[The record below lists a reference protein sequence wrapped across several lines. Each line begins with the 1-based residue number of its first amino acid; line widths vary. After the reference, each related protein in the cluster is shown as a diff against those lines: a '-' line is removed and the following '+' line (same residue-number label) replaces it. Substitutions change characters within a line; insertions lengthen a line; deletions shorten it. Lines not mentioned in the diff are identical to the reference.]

1 LRKLLRELKRF
12 LADQTVCRTHQ
23 RFGNIGCGHQHVRA
37 EQVDLNVAA
46 PQQHCPTFRE
56 SLQRQLD
63 VRTRNVLVR
72 LRISDQVQNV
82 RTTVLSVR
90 KNTFVVAKLHL

>member
-1 LRKLLRELKRF
+1 
-12 LADQTVCRTHQ
+12 
-23 RFGNIGCGHQHVRA
+23 
-37 EQVDLNVAA
+37 
-46 PQQHCPTFRE
+46 
-56 SLQRQLD
+56 LQRQLD